1 MRTRYLLGVSF
12 HVAIPFVCPSDRS
25 SVSLYVS
32 YECKAAESS
41 KWVEVF
47 FLAHLTD

>member
-12 HVAIPFVCPSDRS
+12 HVAIPFICQSVRL

-32 YECKAAESS
+32 YERKASETS
-41 KWVEVF
+41 KLVEVF
-47 FLAHLTD
+47 FLAHN